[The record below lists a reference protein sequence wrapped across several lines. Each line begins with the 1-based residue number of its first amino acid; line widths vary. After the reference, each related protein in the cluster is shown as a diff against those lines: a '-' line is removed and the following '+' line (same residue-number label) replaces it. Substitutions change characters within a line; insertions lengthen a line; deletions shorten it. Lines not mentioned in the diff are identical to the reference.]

1 MRFDGGWLVAGFEH
15 YDRELRLALEGQ
27 EPEAQR
33 RELAAFA
40 RTSVAELIASGQA
53 SPDYERF
60 VNGRAGALEETVEL
74 PGPIVYVFTNWT
86 LAIETALAE
95 LQKRVPRKSGRYA
108 RSFIVVV
115 GGSEI
120 TDYDEIPPK
129 AEVVILNFQPYTRK
143 MEVGENGEAG
153 DRHFDLARGAFNRR
167 FSGAF
172 RASVQFLNVTSG
184 LRPDM
189 PYILKRGGRSRRKD
203 RQSGQAI
210 SYPALILS
218 AI

>member
-1 MRFDGGWLVAGFEH
+1 MAGGFEH
-15 YDRELRLALEGQ
+15 FDRELRVALAGT
-27 EPEAQR
+27 EPEEMR

-40 RTSVAELIASGQA
+40 RASLAELIASRA
-53 SPDYERF
+53 APAEYARF
-60 VNGRAGALEETVEL
+60 VNGRAGAAEETVQL
-74 PGPIVYVFTNWT
+74 PGPIVYVFTNWR
-86 LAIETALAE
+86 LAVETALAE
-95 LQKRVPRKSGRYA
+95 LVRRVPRKTGRYS
-108 RSFIVVV
+108 RSFLVVV
-115 GGSEI
+115 GGREV
-120 TDYDEIPPK
+120 TDFDAIPPGG
-129 AEVVILNFQPYTRK
+129 EVVIVNSQPYTRK

-172 RASVQFLNVTSG
+172 KASVQFLNVSAG

-203 RQSGQAI
+203 RQAGQPI
-210 SYPALILS
+210 SYPALILQ

>member
-1 MRFDGGWLVAGFEH
+1 MAAGFEH
-15 YDRELRLALEGQ
+15 YDRELRVTLAGT
-27 EPEAQR
+27 EPEDMR

-40 RTSVAELIASGQA
+40 RAEVAALVASGQA
-53 SPDYERF
+53 TADYERF
-60 VNGRAGALEETVEL
+60 VNGRAGAPEESVQL

-95 LQKRVPRKSGRYA
+95 LVRRAPRKSGRYA
-108 RSFIVVV
+108 RSFLVVS
-115 GGSEI
+115 GGREVS
-120 TDYDEIPPK
+120 DYAAIPPK
-129 AEVVILNFQPYTRK
+129 AEVVILNSQPYTRK
-143 MEVGENGEAG
+143 LETGAG
-153 DRHFDLARGAFNRR
+153 GPEGARHFDLARGGFNRR

-172 RASVQFLNVTSG
+172 KANVQFLNVSAG

-203 RQSGQAI
+203 RQAGQAI